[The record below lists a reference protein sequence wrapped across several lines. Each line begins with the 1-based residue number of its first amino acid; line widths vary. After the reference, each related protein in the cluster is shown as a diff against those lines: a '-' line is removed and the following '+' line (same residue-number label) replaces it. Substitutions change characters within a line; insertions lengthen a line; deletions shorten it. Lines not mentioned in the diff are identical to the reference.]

1 VTEEWSV
8 QTKLSG
14 EFYIT
19 DERRSSNV
27 PIVEGLR
34 ELKISPEFK
43 DGKWTGLHEL
53 EAVLSFEKK
62 DTKPFAPNYVYERAI
77 FLVESIA
84 ALATLGIGR
93 PVRISGGVS
102 IKCRLTKDPPKYRF
116 ITRATQTASIAPP
129 APLPAELLTMSI
141 DPRIKRIIR
150 WWARGLTTSDAVDRL
165 VSLNNALDL
174 LAGMVN
180 GIPGRVRRCKACGTE
195 ELIGPGLRERVVYFL
210 TDELGYD
217 LKVATDIYESRLDL
231 AHARSN
237 LDEDDLR
244 RYRINATLVTTAV
257 RNGIAL
263 HLGVTL
269 PPIPEPLPLD
279 LPSALLDI
287 EYIEG
292 ETPQKSPDDLE

>member
-1 VTEEWSV
+1 MTEEWSV

-102 IKCRLTKDPPKYRF
+102 IKCRLPKIPQSTVSSHVPHR
-116 ITRATQTASIAPP
+116 
-129 APLPAELLTMSI
+129 LLVLHLLHHS
-141 DPRIKRIIR
+141 RRIINYVYR
-150 WWARGLTTSDAVDRL
+150 STYKAYNSMVVRLTTSDAVDRL

-180 GIPGRVRRCKACGTE
+180 GIPGRVRRCKACGT
-195 ELIGPGLRERVVYFL
+195 GRVNW
-210 TDELGYD
+210 
-217 LKVATDIYESRLDL
+217 SRFTRAGCLFF
-231 AHARSN
+231 N
-237 LDEDDLR
+237 R
-244 RYRINATLVTTAV
+244 RIRV
-257 RNGIAL
+257 
-263 HLGVTL
+263 
-269 PPIPEPLPLD
+269 
-279 LPSALLDI
+279 
-287 EYIEG
+287 
-292 ETPQKSPDDLE
+292 